1 MTKATNTATQA
12 APIPQEPDEQIHF
25 REVNGVYRWHEEPE
39 HTTIVLEAEALRRI
53 GAALSAIKTCSD
65 LLNDRESDMASG
77 TPALGQIEANG
88 LLAAITCCAEL
99 IDSHVNDR
107 AAEGV
112 LKLKGE
118 DAKEVG
124 SQAWRTW
131 HRSYMKGGRT

>member
-1 MTKATNTATQA
+1 MTKITKPTQA
-12 APIPQEPDEQIHF
+12 TPTPQEPDEQIHF
-25 REVNGVYRWHEEPE
+25 RDVNGVYRWHEEPE
-39 HTTIVLEAEALRRI
+39 DTTIVLQAEALRRI
-53 GAALSAIKTCSD
+53 GAALAAIKTCSD
-65 LLNDRESDMASG
+65 LLNDRETDMANG
-77 TPALGQIEANG
+77 TPALGQVEANG

-107 AAEGV
+107 PPEGV

-131 HRSYMKGGRT
+131 HRNYMAKGGRP